1 MTESHP
7 SSTVDWAE
15 IVARGYADEA
25 APPLTPELLDAVRAA
40 LHGAG
45 LDRPQTESLD
55 DGTVT
60 RANEA
65 LDAFELEINAVVGPR
80 LAALPA
86 GAPPSFVQRSEAG
99 RPLRAFG
106 GQ

>member
-1 MTESHP
+1 MTESHT
-7 SSTVDWAE
+7 SSTADWAE

-25 APPLTPELLDAVRAA
+25 APPLTPELLDTVRNA
-40 LHGAG
+40 LRGAG
-45 LDRPQTESLD
+45 LDRPQAESLD
-55 DGTVT
+55 AAAVA
-60 RANEA
+60 RVNKA

>member
-1 MTESHP
+1 MTESHTV
-7 SSTVDWAE
+7 STADWAG
-15 IVARGYADEA
+15 IVAQGYADAA
-25 APPLTPELLDAVRAA
+25 APPLTPELLETVRET
-40 LHGAG
+40 LRGAG
-45 LDRPQTESLD
+45 LDRPQAESLD
-55 DGTVT
+55 AATVA
-60 RANEA
+60 RINEA

-80 LAALPA
+80 VAALPA

>member
-1 MTESHP
+1 MTESDTV
-7 SSTVDWAE
+7 STADWAG
-15 IVARGYADEA
+15 IVAQGYADAA
-25 APPLTPELLDAVRAA
+25 APPLTPELLETVRET
-40 LHGAG
+40 LRGAG
-45 LDRPQTESLD
+45 LDRPQAESLD
-55 DGTVT
+55 AATVA
-60 RANEA
+60 RVNEA

-80 LAALPA
+80 VAALPA